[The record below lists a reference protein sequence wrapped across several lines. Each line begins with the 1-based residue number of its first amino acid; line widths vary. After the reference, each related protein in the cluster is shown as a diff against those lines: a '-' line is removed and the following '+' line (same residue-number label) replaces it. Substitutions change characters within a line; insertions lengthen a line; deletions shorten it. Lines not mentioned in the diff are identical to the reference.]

1 MAFYWTAYVMKIF
14 FLNLTCIIEANAKIY
29 LSIIFGIAL
38 CLLLYVAEAVHV
50 QNFAASL
57 NSNDQQ
63 MLREAIQ
70 PITERYTLTR
80 YLVIILSVVW
90 SSYAYISTKKKLG
103 L

>member
-14 FLNLTCIIEANAKIY
+14 FLNLTRIIEANAKIY

-70 PITERYTLTR
+70 PITERYTLMR

>member
-14 FLNLTCIIEANAKIY
+14 FLNLTRIIEANAKIY

>member
-14 FLNLTCIIEANAKIY
+14 FLNLTRIIEANAKIY

-70 PITERYTLTR
+70 PITERYALTR